1 MGYDSQ
7 STERRDSG
15 IPAAVDSEHGNC
27 PNWLGHP
34 GSMSHAMTDRVT
46 DDARNLRICVT
57 RLFVVCTESL
67 LAMNIRVYVC
77 VYILRDVHVHEIC
90 IMSPQ
95 KRAGAAMQ

>member
-1 MGYDSQ
+1 M
-7 STERRDSG
+7 RDSG

-46 DDARNLRICVT
+46 DDARNLGICVT

-77 VYILRDVHVHEIC
+77 VYILRDVHAMKYMHHVSTE
-90 IMSPQ
+90 
-95 KRAGAAMQ
+95 AGWGSQCSDH

>member
-1 MGYDSQ
+1 MIARVQRGETRESQ
-7 STERRDSG
+7 LLWTVNMETVQTGWDTR
-15 IPAAVDSEHGNC
+15 A
-27 PNWLGHP
+27 

-57 RLFVVCTESL
+57 RLFVVCTEYL

-77 VYILRDVHVHEIC
+77 VYILRDVHAHEIC